1 MSGCV
6 RCYQHLYRNKL
17 DNKLEIIILKLQ
29 RSNILI
35 NNKNMRITL
44 KEQIDKINDEFD
56 KQEAELKSMRKRLIE
71 EAWQNAV
78 ATGTLKQD
86 LE

>member
-1 MSGCV
+1 
-6 RCYQHLYRNKL
+6 
-17 DNKLEIIILKLQ
+17 
-29 RSNILI
+29 
-35 NNKNMRITL
+35 MRITL